1 MEKNLVQELKY
12 KKENNMI
19 KAVVWDIGGVILEDH
34 MVYSFWDNKV
44 GSKQLRL
51 EFGTGKITLKEFI
64 GKGGELF
71 AITEEEFFK
80 RYKEAY
86 YSIKSINE
94 NLERYKQMKTPKYIL
109 SDTNQ
114 VHVEFIKEFYPEVLS
129 LAKKC
134 YLSHEI
140 NMRKNSIDVFNY
152 VIKDLKLLPS
162 EILFI
167 DDKKPHIDLAKKAGM
182 NAIHYINPEQLREEL
197 NKLNVK

>member
-1 MEKNLVQELKY
+1 
-12 KKENNMI
+12 MI
-19 KAVVWDIGGVILEDH
+19 KAVIWDIGGVILEDH
-34 MVYSFWDNKV
+34 MVYSFWDNKI
-44 GSKQLRL
+44 GSKQLRQ
-51 EFGTGKITLKEFI
+51 EFGTGEIALKEFI

-71 AITEEEFFK
+71 GINEEEFFK

-86 YSIKSINE
+86 YSIKSIAL
-94 NLERYKQMKTPKYIL
+94 NLELYKQMKIPKYIL

-114 VHVEFIKEFYPEVLS
+114 VHAGFIKEFYPEVLI

-134 YLSHEI
+134 YLSYEVH
-140 NMRKNSIDVFNY
+140 MRKDSIDAFNY

-167 DDKKPHIDLAKKAGM
+167 DDKKPHIDFAKDAGM
-182 NAIHYINPEQLREEL
+182 NTIQYNDPEQLKEEL

>member
-1 MEKNLVQELKY
+1 
-12 KKENNMI
+12 MI
-19 KAVVWDIGGVILEDH
+19 KAVIWDVGGVILEDF

-44 GSKQLRL
+44 GSKQLRQ

-71 AITEEEFFK
+71 SITEDEFFK

-86 YSIKSINE
+86 YSIKPIDLS
-94 NLERYKQMKTPKYIL
+94 LEIYKQMKTPKYIL

-114 VHVEFIKEFYPEVLS
+114 VHVGFIRKFYPEVLS

-140 NMRKNSIDVFNY
+140 NMRKDSIDVFNY
-152 VIKDLKLLPS
+152 VINDLKLLPC

-167 DDKKPHIDLAKKAGM
+167 DDKKPHVDLARKAGM
-182 NAIHYINPEQLREEL
+182 NAIHYKSHEQLKEKL